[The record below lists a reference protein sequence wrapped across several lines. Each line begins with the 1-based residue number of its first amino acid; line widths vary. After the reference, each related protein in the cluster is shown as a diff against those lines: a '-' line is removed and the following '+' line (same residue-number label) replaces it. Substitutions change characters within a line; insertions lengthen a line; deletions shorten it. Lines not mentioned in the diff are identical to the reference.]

1 MRERA
6 ELLGGHLE
14 LTSTPGHGT
23 TVRLAIPY
31 LPAAQT
37 AAGPPA

>member
-23 TVRLAIPY
+23 TVRLAIPF
-31 LPAAQT
+31 LPAAQS
-37 AAGPPA
+37 